1 MIRAFIVS
9 TRIMFSQNILDKTGM
24 LASGL
29 CAVHCLVLPVFLSF
43 SAFSG
48 ISFLNDSLQENSVLV
63 VSFVLGVA
71 SFLPSYFK
79 HHRKMT
85 AIIFFLLG
93 FLLIG
98 FSRVVMSNFYEAL
111 LTSTGALLI
120 TFAHYCNYKLCKRA
134 HAKCS

>member
-9 TRIMFSQNILDKTGM
+9 RKVMFSQNILDKTGM

-48 ISFLNDSLQENSVLV
+48 ISFLNDPLLENSVLV
-63 VSFVLGVA
+63 ISFVLGAV

-93 FLLIG
+93 FLLIA
-98 FSRVVMSNFYEAL
+98 FSRVVISNVNEAM
-111 LTSTGALLI
+111 LTGTGALVI
-120 TFAHYCNYKLCKRA
+120 TFAHYGNYKLCKRA
-134 HAKCS
+134 HAKYS